1 MFKNLKILYVLFDHR
16 YIKGEF
22 MKLTLYNS
30 IISFLFIMLVFSSCK
45 NLSSDTKQLGTD
57 KLTGKVTIE
66 GILVTDA
73 TIKVDDVA
81 NWQTT
86 TDANGNFKISTL
98 SDGAHTLYVEKN
110 LSSGEVIYYETNINL
125 TQSETDLGTID
136 FPKPVHIS
144 NAAETIDKIPLNWEK
159 SNSSSFKGYNIY
171 RQEGLGVDNN
181 NGDLIY
187 STIAKNDTSY
197 VDYKFINGTQYS
209 YRVYIISD
217 DGKLSGS
224 NIITLNSLTDINYIS
239 NGRFEISSD
248 GVHPDFWQT
257 YVDGTPSYDLFSIDG
272 SDYIDGKS
280 SLKINFI
287 DSLIAQGNKSYKYSE
302 ISQKIN
308 NSNFVVGQT
317 YELSFWI
324 KSNPGAVRIKL
335 SGVTAVDTTKL
346 TDYYGPTQHG
356 WVQEKQDFVMPSN
369 IIQILLKIN
378 TQIDYC
384 VGGIGKIWID
394 GIKLSPLQ

>member
-1 MFKNLKILYVLFDHR
+1 
-16 YIKGEF
+16 
-22 MKLTLYNS
+22 MKLTFYFNLFF
-30 IISFLFIMLVFSSCK
+30 FLFITLIFSSCK
-45 NLSSDTKQLGTD
+45 NLSSDTKELGTD
-57 KLTGKVTIE
+57 KVTGKVTIE

-73 TIKVDDVA
+73 SIKVDDVA

-98 SDGAHTLYVEKN
+98 SDGDHTIYIEKD
-110 LSSGEVIYYETNINL
+110 LSSGEAIYYETTINL
-125 TQSETDLGTID
+125 SQSETDLGTID

-144 NAAETIDKIPLNWEK
+144 NLTETVDKIPLRWGK
-159 SNSSSFKGYNIY
+159 STSLSFKGYKTY
-171 RQEGLGVDNN
+171 RQEGLAVDNI
-181 NGDLIY
+181 NGELIY
-187 STIAKNDTSY
+187 STVAKNDTSY
-197 VDYKFINGTQYS
+197 NDNTFINGTQYS
-209 YRVYIISD
+209 YRVYITTV

-224 NIITLNSLTDINYIS
+224 NTITLNSIPDTNYIS
-239 NGRFEISSD
+239 NGRFEISND

-257 YVDGTPSYDLFSIDG
+257 YVDGTPSYNVFSIDK
-272 SDYIDGKS
+272 SEFIDGKT

-287 DSLIAQGNKSYKYSE
+287 DSLIAQGNRSFKYSE

-308 NSNFVVGQT
+308 NSNFVVGKT

-324 KSNPGAVRIKL
+324 KSDPGAVRIKL
-335 SGVTAVDTTKL
+335 SGVTAIDTTKL

-356 WVQEKQDFVMPSN
+356 WVQEKQTFTMPSN

-384 VGGIGKIWID
+384 VSGIGKIWID
-394 GIKLSPLQ
+394 GIKLSPVQ